1 MIFLPTLKASWEA
14 LPVLPPSRLLG
25 SIGHLVAHAVP
36 IRRRAVRIFIADG
49 RAKVRSALRLLI
61 EQETSYAI
69 VGEASRGLALLSLL
83 ETEKPDVLLL
93 DWNLPGLAPVQAIA
107 FLKRRYPDLVI
118 ISLGSRPETQCKAL
132 AAGASAFIAKHDS
145 PQAVLGTL
153 ARFGRSRPAVP
164 AE

>member
-1 MIFLPTLKASWEA
+1 M
-14 LPVLPPSRLLG
+14 
-25 SIGHLVAHAVP
+25 
-36 IRRRAVRIFIADG
+36 RIVIADG

-69 VGEASRGLALLSLL
+69 VGEASRGIALFNLL
-83 ETEKPDVLLL
+83 DSEQPDVLLL
-93 DWNLPGLAPVQAIA
+93 DWNLPGLAPIQAIA

-118 ISLGSRPETQCKAL
+118 VSLSSRPETQCKAL

-153 ARFGRSRPAVP
+153 RQVGQNRSALS

>member
-1 MIFLPTLKASWEA
+1 VVYPSSLKASWEA
-14 LPVLPPSRLLG
+14 LPALATPQMLG
-25 SIGHLVAHAVP
+25 SLGRLVAHAIP
-36 IRRRAVRIFIADG
+36 LRRRAMRILIADG

-69 VGEASRGLALLSLL
+69 VGEASRGIVLFSLL
-83 ETEKPDVLLL
+83 EAEKPDVLLL
-93 DWNLPGLAPVQAIA
+93 DWNLPGLAPMQAIA

-118 ISLGSRPETQCKAL
+118 ISLSSRPETQCKAL
-132 AAGASAFIAKHDS
+132 AAGANAFIAKHDS

-153 ARFGRSRPAVP
+153 RRFGRSRPAFS